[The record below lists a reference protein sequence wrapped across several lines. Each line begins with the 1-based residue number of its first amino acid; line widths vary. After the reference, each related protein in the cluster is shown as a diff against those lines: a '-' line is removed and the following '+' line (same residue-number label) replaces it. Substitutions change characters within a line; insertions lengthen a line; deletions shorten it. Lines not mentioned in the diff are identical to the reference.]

1 MPSIRFCKGHTYL
14 GLMMK
19 PYPEQTHY
27 KILDI
32 PADASPSTINDAYRE
47 AFERYKDGSMAAYSF
62 FSDSER
68 KAMLTRLEEAYRT
81 LINPESRSVYDRSL
95 MEMGIMEE
103 ENRYHDDSKRVMPI
117 YDIQRNKTHYPW
129 LSKIPVADKS
139 RVSEIPSIQEILQK
153 DRLTGQDLKGIRT
166 TLGLTLAEIFLQTR
180 IRIGI
185 LEAIEDDRY
194 DDLPPAVYL
203 KSFLKLY
210 AQYLK
215 IDANAV
221 VQAYMQ
227 NMKGDN

>member
-1 MPSIRFCKGHTYL
+1 M

-19 PYPEQTHY
+19 PHSELTLY

-32 PADASPSTINDAYRE
+32 PADASPSAINDAYRE
-47 AFERYKDGSMAAYSF
+47 AFERYKDDSMAAYTF
-62 FSDSER
+62 FPDYER
-68 KAMLTRLEEAYRT
+68 KAILARLEEAYRT
-81 LINPESRSVYDRSL
+81 LINTESRSVYDRSL

-103 ENRYHDDSKRVMPI
+103 ENRYHDDSKRLMPI
-117 YDIQRNKTHYPW
+117 YDMRRHKTHYQW
-129 LSKIPVADKS
+129 LSKVPVVENNS
-139 RVSEIPSIQEILQK
+139 RVPDNPSIQDILQK

-166 TLGLTLAEIFLQTR
+166 TMGLTLEEIFLQTR
-180 IRIGI
+180 IATNI

-215 IDANAV
+215 IDADTV
-221 VQAYMQ
+221 VQAYMKHL
-227 NMKGDN
+227 KGDN

>member
-1 MPSIRFCKGHTYL
+1 M

-19 PYPEQTHY
+19 QYPEQTLY

-32 PADASPSTINDAYRE
+32 PADASPSAINDAYRE
-47 AFERYKDGSMAAYSF
+47 AFERYKDDSMAAYSF
-62 FSDSER
+62 FPDSER
-68 KAMLTRLEEAYRT
+68 KAIMIRLEEAYRT

-103 ENRYHDDSKRVMPI
+103 EDRYHDDPKRLMPI
-117 YDIQRNKTHYPW
+117 YDIRRHKTHYQW
-129 LSKIPVADKS
+129 LSQVPVVDNS
-139 RVSEIPSIQEILQK
+139 HVSKNPTIQEILQK
-153 DRLTGQDLKGIRT
+153 DRLTGQDLKKIRT

-180 IRIGI
+180 IAINI

-215 IDANAV
+215 VDADTV
-221 VQAYMQ
+221 VHAYMKHL
-227 NMKGDN
+227 KGDN